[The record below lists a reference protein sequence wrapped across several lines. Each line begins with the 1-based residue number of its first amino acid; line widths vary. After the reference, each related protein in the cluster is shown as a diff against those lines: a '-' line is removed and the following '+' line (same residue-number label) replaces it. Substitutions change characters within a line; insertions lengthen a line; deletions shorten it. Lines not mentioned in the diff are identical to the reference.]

1 MCLSGQMERRGESVV
16 RKSLYRDTKAGMDS
30 MIPVGKGRGNG
41 DNDRTG
47 KEAVW
52 WETMEKKTM
61 AGGWGATCWG
71 KSLNLIWLLQL
82 LN

>member
-30 MIPVGKGRGNG
+30 MIPVGKGRGKG

-52 WETMEKKTM
+52 WETT

-71 KSLNLIWLLQL
+71 KSLDLIWLLQL